1 MNESTVTEEKIL
13 QAARLEFEKKG
24 YNGTR
29 MQVIADVAGISK
41 ASLHYHFRSKD
52 NLFQRIFN
60 DALNDYI
67 PLVNTWKDDS
77 LSWEEKVNR
86 FTADLLEFVQKGT
99 MLFIIREINRNPDLL
114 SERIKKAKSNN
125 SLVTYFE
132 ELNNTGQIRQTD
144 PRLLYIFLQSIC
156 CFPAI
161 NNQMFRKVLRL
172 TDRQYNELMEGYARA
187 AASFIIHAIKK

>member
-1 MNESTVTEEKIL
+1 MNESTITEEKIL
-13 QAARLEFEKKG
+13 QAARLEFERKG

-52 NLFQRIFN
+52 NLFQRIFD
-60 DALNDYI
+60 DALNAYI

-77 LSWEEKVNR
+77 LNWEEKVNR
-86 FTADLLEFVQKGT
+86 FTTDLLEFVQKGT
-99 MLFIIREINRNPDLL
+99 MLFIIREINRNPELL
-114 SERIKKAKSNN
+114 SERLKKSKSPN
-125 SLVTYFE
+125 SFILYFE
-132 ELNNTGQIRQTD
+132 QLNTDNQIRQTD

-161 NNQMFRKVLRL
+161 NNQMFKKVLRL
-172 TDRQYNELMEGYARA
+172 TDKQYHEMMEGYARA
-187 AASFIIHAIKK
+187 AATFIINAIKK